1 MYFLC
6 QQIMLASTCPLGSA
20 HFWGSARLLGS
31 TYRFLVSTRRLG
43 SVCLLG
49 STPTHRF
56 LVSTPRVL
64 GSTCHFLGSTP
75 THRFPGSTP
84 THRFLGS
91 THCVARASPV
101 EEKFAKSIKEMEE
114 KIKDMEMKIH
124 SVEKKKGMVCGM
136 PHAKK

>member
-1 MYFLC
+1 MESIVTMYFLC

-20 HFWGSARLLGS
+20 HFRRSARLLGS

-49 STPTHRF
+49 STLTHRF
-56 LVSTPRVL
+56 LASTPRVL
-64 GSTCHFLGSTP
+64 GSTCY
-75 THRFPGSTP
+75 FPGSTP
-84 THRFLGS
+84 THRFLSS

-101 EEKFAKSIKEMEE
+101 EEKIAKLRKEMEE